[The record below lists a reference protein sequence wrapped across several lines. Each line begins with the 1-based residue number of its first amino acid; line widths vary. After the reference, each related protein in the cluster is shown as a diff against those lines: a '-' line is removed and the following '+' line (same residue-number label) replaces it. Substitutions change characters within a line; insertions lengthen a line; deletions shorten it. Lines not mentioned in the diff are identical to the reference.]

1 MPVRQISLSLENT
14 PGQFST
20 VIDFLGE
27 DGINV
32 IALSVAD
39 AADVSAVR
47 FVANDPD
54 KAIGVLKSHGYSAKL
69 KEVLAVEAP
78 KHPGGLNAI
87 LRPLKAANINVNYL
101 YTCMSRGD
109 NTIFIVDVDKM
120 DEATTVL
127 KRNWVTLL
135 NEDLYSM

>member
-127 KRNWVTLL
+127 RKNWVNLL
-135 NEDLYSM
+135 DEELYSM

>member
-1 MPVRQISLSLENT
+1 MSVRQISLGLENT

-27 DGINV
+27 NGINV

-47 FVANDPD
+47 FVANDPE
-54 KAIGVLKSHGYSAKL
+54 KAITVLKGHGYSVKL
-69 KEVLAVEAP
+69 KDVLAVEAP

-87 LRPLKAANINVNYL
+87 LRSLQAANINVNYL
-101 YTCMSRGD
+101 YTCLTRGD
-109 NTIFIVDVDKM
+109 NAVLIVDVNNM
-120 DEATTVL
+120 EEAIRVL
-127 KRNWVTLL
+127 RKNWVHMLD
-135 NEDLYSM
+135 EELYSM

>member
-47 FVANDPD
+47 FVASDPD
-54 KAIGVLKSHGYSAKL
+54 KAISVLKSHGYSAKL

-127 KRNWVTLL
+127 RKNWVNLL
-135 NEDLYSM
+135 DEELYSM

>member
-27 DGINV
+27 NGINV
-32 IALSVAD
+32 IAVSVAD

-54 KAIGVLKSHGYSAKL
+54 KAISVLGSQGYTAKL
-69 KEVLAVEAP
+69 KSVLAVEAP

-87 LRPLKAANINVNYL
+87 LSPLKAANINVNYL
-101 YTCMSRGD
+101 YTCLTRGD
-109 NTIFIVDVDKM
+109 NTVLIVDVDKM
-120 DEATTVL
+120 EEAIAVL
-127 KRNWVTLL
+127 RKNWVHMLD
-135 NEDLYSM
+135 EELYSL

>member
-1 MPVRQISLSLENT
+1 MAVRQISLSLDNT

-20 VIDFLGE
+20 VIDFLAE
-27 DGINV
+27 HSINV

-54 KAIGVLKSHGYSAKL
+54 KAIGVLKSHGYSVKP

-101 YTCMSRGD
+101 YTCLTRAD
-109 NTIFIVDVDKM
+109 KTVLIVDVNNM
-120 DEATTVL
+120 EEAIAVL
-127 KRNWVTLL
+127 RKNWVHILD
-135 NEDLYSM
+135 EELYSM

>member
-1 MPVRQISLSLENT
+1 
-14 PGQFST
+14 

-47 FVANDPD
+47 FVASDPD
-54 KAIGVLKSHGYSAKL
+54 KAISVLKSHGYSAKL

-109 NTIFIVDVDKM
+109 NTVFVVDVDKM
-120 DEATTVL
+120 DEAITVL
-127 KRNWVTLL
+127 RKNWVNLL
-135 NEDLYSM
+135 DEELYSM